1 MVVAALVFILH
12 VAFVLGGPSEGCG
25 GSMSENPQPGQN
37 HRYSV
42 QVSDPD
48 QGEVRRDY
56 ILHLPA
62 NYDPSNNVAVP
73 LLLDYHGWSRSA
85 DIQMDLVP
93 WAEVADMDETGFI
106 YVSMDGMND
115 IQSEG
120 NYGSWNVSATMGP
133 LGLTCDPVLVGDYP
147 CYKSCASQG
156 DCGYLVDSCDW
167 TSCHDDII
175 YTEAVL
181 YDITAKLCIDTDQIH
196 VSGMSNG
203 GMFIWTRIMERL
215 AATVASAGTV
225 CSSPLRGYNPMPDSP
240 VNIIDFHGLQDNV
253 IPYSPE
259 SPGNLGEGPD
269 MTTETNDGYYY
280 HIKPDHLTKVL
291 SSMNCNNDSS
301 VYPTSMDGVDMWS
314 CQIWSGCDEG
324 KEVVSCTANYG
335 HDYPFS
341 GQIVEGLKIMWD
353 FMKTHSKTV

>member
-1 MVVAALVFILH
+1 MLFTNLVFLLL
-12 VAFVLGGPSEGCG
+12 VAFAFGVPSDGCG
-25 GSMSENPQPGQN
+25 GVQGFEPGQSY
-37 HRYSV
+37 RYAIP
-42 QVSDPD
+42 VSDPD
-48 QGEVRRDY
+48 QGEMYRDF
-56 ILHLPA
+56 IFHVPA
-62 NYDPSNNVAVP
+62 NYDQNNNVAIP
-73 LLLDYHGWSRSA
+73 MLLDYHGWSRNA
-85 DIQMDLVP
+85 HIQIDLVP
-93 WAEVADMDETGFI
+93 WIEVADMDETGFI
-106 YVSMDGMND
+106 YVAMDGMND
-115 IQSEG
+115 IEGEG

-133 LGLTCDPVLVGDYP
+133 LGLTCDPALVGDYP
-147 CYKSCASQG
+147 CYKSCAPQG

-167 TSCHDDII
+167 TSCHDDIT
-175 YTEAVL
+175 YTEAVI
-181 YDITAKLCIDTDQIH
+181 YFITSKLCVDTDQMH

-240 VNIIDFHGLQDNV
+240 VSIIDFHGLQDNV

-280 HIKPDHLTKVL
+280 HIKPDHLIKVL
-291 SSMNCNNDSS
+291 SSMNCNKESS
-301 VYPTSMDGVDMWS
+301 DYPTAMDGVDMWS
-314 CQIWSGCDEG
+314 CQIWSGCDDG

-341 GQIVEGLKIMWD
+341 GQFVEGLKIMWD
-353 FMKTHSKTV
+353 FMKKHPKTDA